1 MGRRQPRAANYREW
15 MSRPLARGLRQE
27 PKWGRAATTPTI
39 DNLHLTQFTARMLTT
54 DPIMTPMTNTN
65 HGGTAVVHF
74 RHHTVHVV
82 LAIPGILFL
91 ADRLLGRRRRVV
103 VDETSWSLRGE
114 GVLRT
119 S

>member
-1 MGRRQPRAANYREW
+1 MGGCGFVCPTRARRTRNGKATVGKCRFQES

-27 PKWGRAATTPTI
+27 PKWGRAAITPTI

-91 ADRLLGRRRRVV
+91 TD
-103 VDETSWSLRGE
+103 
-114 GVLRT
+114 
-119 S
+119 